1 MRVRRVLLAASC
13 VLLMATGCGSGGDD
27 AWVARV
33 DGREI
38 SLAELQRAV
47 EVRLNDPEADPAP
60 DHEVVWAEELERLVV
75 KQLILNRAIE
85 LGVEV
90 SDAEVD
96 SRIQLV
102 HGTGFEVP
110 DENYRGAVLSQMTLE
125 RAALVDLANT
135 VRIPETAVAEHFAS
149 NPDRYRQPARIQIRQ
164 IVVEDREQAAA
175 LRAEVEGGTEFANV
189 ARLNS
194 LAPEA
199 AEGGLLPPF
208 AEGEMPEAFDPA
220 FKLRAGQLSPVVESR
235 YGFHIF
241 SLVGK
246 LPARDVELGEVR
258 EEIRV
263 ELQRDRLGD
272 LKRGWLRDLR
282 LAAEIEVNERLLE
295 SAR

>member
-1 MRVRRVLLAASC
+1 LVALVVAA
-13 VLLMATGCGSGGDD
+13 AGCGPGADD

-33 DGREI
+33 DGREVT
-38 SLAELQRAV
+38 LAELQRAV
-47 EVRLNDPEADPAP
+47 EARLNDSEADPP
-60 DHEVVWAEELERLVV
+60 PERDLVQAEELERLVV
-75 KQLILNRAIE
+75 NRLILNRAIE

-96 SRIQLV
+96 GRIQLV

-110 DENYRGAVLSQMTLE
+110 DESYRAEVLSQMTLE
-125 RAALVDLANT
+125 RAALVDLANKM
-135 VRIPETAVAEHFAS
+135 RIPETAVAEHFAS
-149 NPDRYRQPARIQIRQ
+149 NPERYRQPARIQIRQ

-175 LRAEVEGGTEFANV
+175 LRAEVEGGAEFATV

-220 FKLRAGQLSPVVESR
+220 FKLREGQLSPVIESS

-241 SLVGK
+241 TLVDK
-246 LPARDVELGEVR
+246 LPAREVELGEVR

-263 ELQRDRLGD
+263 ELQRDRLEE
-272 LKRGWLRDLR
+272 LKRGWLLDLR
-282 LAAEIEVNERLLE
+282 RAAEIEVNERLLE
-295 SAR
+295 SAQ